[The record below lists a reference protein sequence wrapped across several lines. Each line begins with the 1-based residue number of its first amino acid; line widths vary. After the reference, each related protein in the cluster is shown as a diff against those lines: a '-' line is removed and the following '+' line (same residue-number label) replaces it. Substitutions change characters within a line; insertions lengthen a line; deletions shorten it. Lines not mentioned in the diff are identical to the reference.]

1 MIHGRK
7 RRRSGQGAN
16 TTVALLVMLGSACTD
31 RGITDPIPIGNGSHP
46 GFDTSVY
53 PGDAAMRAWLR
64 PSSPYEW
71 VGYYLQAPCHR
82 DPSWMGKRQTLTTMG
97 WGLAVLYVGQQ
108 TFDGVPDVMVPPL
121 FDRRLPLAAITLPD
135 ARAGIMVPPTAEEI
149 ESAAVTCSRT
159 LLTTEQGTAD
169 AIDAVTKTASE
180 GFPGGTVIF
189 LDIEHM
195 DLIPA
200 SMEAYYRAWVQQV
213 LADGRFH
220 PGVYVHKDN
229 AESIHSGIERAYTDM
244 NASGS
249 ASFWL
254 TTSTGFSIDKS
265 PQDVGFPWASVWQGI
280 YEVSQTWNGVT
291 INIDVDVA
299 STASPSNH

>member
-1 MIHGRK
+1 
-7 RRRSGQGAN
+7 
-16 TTVALLVMLGSACTD
+16 MLSSACTD
-31 RGITDPIPIGNGSHP
+31 RGITGPTPTGSSSHP
-46 GFDTSVY
+46 GFDTSIY
-53 PGDAAMRAWLR
+53 PGDAAMQAWLR

-82 DPSWMGKRQTLTTMG
+82 DPSWMGKRHTLGTVG

-108 TFDGVPDVMVPPL
+108 TFDGVPDVMLPPP
-121 FDRRLPLAAITLPD
+121 FNREGPSNTITLPA
-135 ARAGIMVPPTAEEI
+135 ARAAIMVPPTAEEI
-149 ESAAVTCSRT
+149 QSGAVTCSRT

-169 AIDAVTKTASE
+169 AIDAVTKTAAE
-180 GFPGGTVIF
+180 GFPSGTVIF

-195 DLIPA
+195 DAIPA

-229 AESIHSGIERAYTDM
+229 AESIHAGIERAYADM

-249 ASFWL
+249 AVYWV
-254 TTSTGFSIDKS
+254 TSSAGFSIDAS
-265 PQDVGFPWASVWQGI
+265 PHDVGFPWASVWQGI
-280 YEVSQTWNGVT
+280 FEVSQTWNGAT
-291 INIDVDVA
+291 INIDIDVA
-299 STASPSNH
+299 TTSSPSSP